1 MECLGKRV
9 CDESVQKLLAQ
20 KLFWQEKAA
29 KETLLELSV
38 EEPSREIYREVLK
51 NWDRMAKPLDSLGCF
66 EKITAQIGAASG
78 TDRPDISRKAVII
91 MCADNGIVKE
101 GVSQSGQEV
110 TAAVARQM
118 ARGESSVGKMAAVIG
133 ADTIAV
139 DIGIN
144 REEKIAGLL
153 DRRISRGTRNFCK
166 EPAMTEEEA
175 VRAIYTGMEL
185 VADCRE
191 KGYGILATGEMGIGN
206 TTTSSAITAALLA
219 CSAAEVTGRGAG
231 LSDEK
236 FMRKQQVI
244 EEAVARYRLRGA
256 EPLEILQC
264 VGGLDLAGLA
274 GVCIG
279 GAVFHMPI
287 VLDGFISMTAALLA
301 ERIIPGTASYLVAS
315 HKGKE
320 PAVGRL
326 AAELGL
332 NPVIDAGM
340 ALGEGTGAVMML
352 SLLDMAFRIYNE
364 GTTFLDME
372 MEPYRRNQ

>member
-1 MECLGKRV
+1 
-9 CDESVQKLLAQ
+9 
-20 KLFWQEKAA
+20 
-29 KETLLELSV
+29 
-38 EEPSREIYREVLK
+38 
-51 NWDRMAKPLDSLGCF
+51 
-66 EKITAQIGAASG
+66 
-78 TDRPDISRKAVII
+78 
-91 MCADNGIVKE
+91 
-101 GVSQSGQEV
+101 
-110 TAAVARQM
+110 
-118 ARGESSVGKMAAVIG
+118 
-133 ADTIAV
+133 
-139 DIGIN
+139 
-144 REEKIAGLL
+144 
-153 DRRISRGTRNFCK
+153 
-166 EPAMTEEEA
+166 MTEEEA